1 MLKPCVG
8 CRRLVRQE
16 DRECPFCRAEARDGA
31 PAMPLARAA
40 RAAMIASVMIGGA
53 ACTPSETTAPPAPTA
68 TPSDTGALVAAY
80 GAPMPPED
88 AGAPLVVDAGAPK
101 PPTPPPVADAGT
113 PKPPP
118 THTTIT
124 MPAYGMA
131 PVTAYGAPP
140 LPPSPTSSTPKPQP
154 KH

>member
-101 PPTPPPVADAGT
+101 PPPPVADAGT